1 VGKSR
6 APKAATEL
14 EEFFDLSLDLLC
26 IVGFDGY
33 FKRVNASLERTL
45 GFSRDELFSR
55 SVFDITHPDDVEPSQ
70 TALARLADG
79 HDLVGFQSRVIS
91 ADGSVRWLEWNTR
104 TMPERGLVYGV
115 ARDATER
122 RLAEAELRQARDEL
136 GVLASE
142 QAALRRVATLVAHE
156 APPAEVFAAVAR
168 EVGEA
173 LGVDATHLGRYDGRE
188 SVVSVAQWG
197 THSGVPAGARF
208 PLEGDNVS
216 TRVLRTGRPARMD
229 DYEFASGAIAATI
242 RRLGIRCAIG
252 VPISVEGRTWGVM
265 TATSKAADP
274 FPAETE
280 SRLQAFTELVATAIA
295 NAEARAE
302 VARLAEEQAALR
314 RVATLVAQGPSAAA
328 VFDAVIT
335 EVAQLLDASAV
346 TLARYSYDELIV
358 AATRGAGY
366 VKVGD
371 RYPLGGLNV
380 TSSVVSTGRTARLDD
395 YSNAS
400 GHIGEYAQVTGVRS
414 VVAAP
419 IVVDGRTWGVL
430 AAIWS
435 DRGPPPEDTEARLAG
450 FAELLDTAIA
460 NADSRDQLTA
470 SRARLLSAG
479 DEARRRVVQDL
490 HDGAQ
495 QRLVHTVLTLKLA
508 HQALPD
514 DPGRAHALIA
524 EALSAAE
531 RGTNELREL
540 AQGILPPMLTRGGL
554 RAGVE
559 AFASRLGLPVEV
571 DVTDDRVA
579 PDIEASAY
587 FIVAEALT
595 NVIKHARASRAMVR
609 VALEHEALELEV
621 TDDGVGGA
629 DRDGHG
635 LLGIADRADALG
647 GRLQIESP
655 AGGGTVLT
663 AQLPLTR

>member
-6 APKAATEL
+6 APEAATEL
-14 EEFFDLSLDLLC
+14 EEFFNLSLDLLC

-45 GFSRDELFSR
+45 GFPRDELFSR

-79 HDLVGFQSRVIS
+79 HDLVGFQSRVIA

-136 GVLASE
+136 RVLASE
-142 QAALRRVATLVAHE
+142 QAALRRVATLVANE

-173 LGVDATHLGRYDGRE
+173 LGVDATHLGRYDGHE
-188 SVVSVAQWG
+188 AVVSVAQWG

-274 FPAETE
+274 FPAATE

-328 VFDAVIT
+328 VFDAVTT

-346 TLARYSYDELIV
+346 TLARYSDDELAV
-358 AATRGAGY
+358 VATRGAPY
-366 VKVGD
+366 VKVGE

-380 TSSVVSTGRTARLDD
+380 TSDVVRTGRTARLDD
-395 YSNAS
+395 YSDAS
-400 GHIGEYAQVTGVRS
+400 GSIGEYARVTGVRS

-419 IVVDGRTWGVL
+419 VVVDGRTWGVL
-430 AAIWS
+430 AAIWT
-435 DRGPPPEDTEARLAG
+435 DRAPPADDAEPRLAG

-479 DEARRRVVQDL
+479 DEARRRVVHDL

-508 HQALPD
+508 QQVLPD
-514 DPGRAHALIA
+514 EAGRGLALVE
-524 EALSAAE
+524 EAL
-531 RGTNELREL
+531 GTAQRANDELREL
-540 AQGILPPMLTRGGL
+540 ALGILPAALTRGGL

-559 AFASRLGLPVEV
+559 AFASRLALPVEV
-571 DVTDDRVA
+571 DVAGDRFA
-579 PDIEASAY
+579 ADIEASAY

-595 NVIKHARASRAMVR
+595 NVVKHARATRAAVR
-609 VALEHEALELEV
+609 GAVEHEILELEV
-621 TDDGVGGA
+621 ADDGAGGA
-629 DRDGHG
+629 SPEGHG
-635 LLGIADRADALG
+635 LLGVTDRVDALG
-647 GRLQIESP
+647 GRLRIESP
-655 AGGGTVLT
+655 PGGGTVLT
-663 AQLPLTR
+663 AQLPLAR